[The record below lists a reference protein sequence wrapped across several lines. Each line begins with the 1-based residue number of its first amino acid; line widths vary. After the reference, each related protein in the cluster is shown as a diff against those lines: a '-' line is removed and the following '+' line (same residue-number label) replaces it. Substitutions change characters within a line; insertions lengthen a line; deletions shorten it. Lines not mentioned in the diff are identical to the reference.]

1 MNIFFLTG
9 ARISAE
15 SGIARHRDNGG
26 LQDGHLIA
34 DVYIPEALETR
45 ASAQPPLRVLT
56 FLHSFEPGGV
66 ERVALRLHHAWL
78 ASGADAR
85 LVMGRTAGAMR
96 CEWPG
101 LEPEVLGRKAVPSA
115 RWETLWM
122 ILHLPGAI
130 RRIQP
135 DVLFC
140 AGNSYTIVAVM
151 MRLLLGKACPPIA
164 AKMSNDLVRM
174 DLPNPIRSLYRA
186 WLRIQGRMLNRIIGM
201 AQPMRAE
208 IAELMRARADHI
220 AIINDPSLDEADIHR
235 LSAARAAALASAG
248 PRGQGKRFLAI
259 GRLAAQKNFGLLLE
273 AFARMAGPDDRL
285 AIVGEGSE
293 RPKLEALLK
302 RLNLQGKVRLPGHV
316 NTLDAEFAAADALV
330 LSSDYEGVPAVVV
343 EALAAGL
350 PIISTRCS
358 VSMDEMLGGGR
369 FGVLV
374 PVGDAAALA
383 GAMADVANIQFDAR
397 AAREQ
402 AHQFTVQIASD
413 LYLALMKSLARS

>member
-1 MNIFFLTG
+1 MNIFILTG
-9 ARISAE
+9 AGASPE
-15 SGIARHRDNGG
+15 SGLATFRGSDGLPGEHRTD
-26 LQDGHLIA
+26 DICK
-34 DVYIPEALETR
+34 PEALE
-45 ASAQPPLRVLT
+45 ASASAKPPLRVLT

-66 ERVALRLHHAWL
+66 ERVALRLHHAWI

-85 LVMGRTAGAMR
+85 LVMGRTSGAMR
-96 CEWPG
+96 REWPE
-101 LEPEVLGRKAVPSA
+101 LEPEVLGSEAVPTA

-122 ILHLPGAI
+122 ILLLPGAI

-174 DLPNPIRSLYRA
+174 DLPSPIRSLYRA

-220 AIINDPSLDEADIHR
+220 AIIDDPSLDEADIHR

-316 NTLDAEFAAADALV
+316 NPLDAEFAAADALV

-397 AAREQ
+397 TAREQ